1 MKLRILPSIFALG
14 LAFAFSAFADDPEQ
28 DGGLA
33 AQKALC
39 KKLTTTQGST
49 LGAHVVR
56 GVDGDTV
63 KVEIQGHEI
72 SVRMM
77 GIDTPETHYMGKS
90 QGEWGEHA
98 AEVLRGYLP
107 VQAAVTLEFDQER
120 CDSYGRILA
129 YVIHKGRNVNEQML
143 RDALAVNFCMYP
155 SVKYCEKFAQIV
167 EGAVAARDGIFGV
180 KGLALPYVWRREVSG
195 RPFERPVGNL
205 VTRKVYA
212 PDQMPRVKI
221 AQRIFF
227 DSEKDVEYP
236 YVMAGSR

>member
-1 MKLRILPSIFALG
+1 MKVRFFPSLLVLS
-14 LAFAFSAFADDPEQ
+14 LAFSISSLADEPQQ

-49 LGAHVVR
+49 LRATVVR

-63 KVEIQGHEI
+63 KVAIQGHEI

-90 QGEWGEHA
+90 QGEWGEYA
-98 AEVLRGYLP
+98 AEVLRDYLP
-107 VQAAVTLEFDQER
+107 EGAAATLEFDRER

-129 YVIHKGRNVNEQML
+129 FVHSQGRNVNEQML
-143 RDALAVNFCMYP
+143 RDALAVNFCMFP
-155 SVKYCEKFAQIV
+155 SVKYCEKFARIV
-167 EGAVAARDGIFGV
+167 EGAVAARAGIFGV

-195 RPFERPVGNL
+195 RPYERPVGN
-205 VTRKVYA
+205 VFTHKVYA
-212 PDQMPRVKI
+212 PDQMGRVRI

-227 DSEKDVEYP
+227 DSEDDVRYP

>member
-1 MKLRILPSIFALG
+1 MKVRFPLLLALCFVLP
-14 LAFAFSAFADDPEQ
+14 FSAQADEPSQ

-33 AQKALC
+33 ADKALC
-39 KKLTTTQGST
+39 KKLTATQGST
-49 LGAHVVR
+49 LRATVVR

-63 KVEIQGHEI
+63 KVLVQGHEI

-107 VQAAVTLEFDQER
+107 EQDAVTLEFDQER

-129 YVIHKGRNVNEQML
+129 FVHHKGMNVNEQML

-155 SVKYCEKFAQIV
+155 SVKYCEKFARIV
-167 EGAVAARDGIFGV
+167 DVAVATRDGIFGV
-180 KGLALPYVWRREVSG
+180 KDLALPYVWRREVSG
-195 RPFERPVGNL
+195 RPYERPVGNL
-205 VTRKVYA
+205 FTHKVYA
-212 PDQMPRVKI
+212 PDQMPRVRI
-221 AQRIFF
+221 SQRIFF
-227 DSEKDVEYP
+227 DSAADVRYP
-236 YVMAGSR
+236 YVMAGQR